1 MIRDKWCGEIRES
14 DIGSN
19 MSLAGWVFRRR
30 DHGGLIFIDV
40 RDRSGISQIVFSPE
54 VSRETHERAHDLR
67 SEFVIS
73 VSGEVRKRPDGTEN
87 PNLPTGMVEL
97 YVKKLDV
104 LNESA
109 PLPFPMEEAAETSE
123 SLRLRNR
130 YLDLRRPEL
139 QRNLIVRHKAAKIIR
154 DYLDGHGF
162 LEIETPMLTKSTPE
176 GARDYLVP
184 SRLNPGHF
192 YALPQSPQ
200 LFKQILM
207 AAGLERYFQIVKC
220 FRDEDLRADRQPE
233 FTQVDMEMS
242 FADREDVITVV
253 EGMIKMV
260 FKKVLDIDIE
270 APFQRLGYSESM
282 ERFGND
288 KPDLRFGLELKDMAD
303 LAARGSFKV
312 FLDAVQSGGR
322 VKAINGKGMAG
333 FSRKEIDML
342 TQEAQSF
349 GAKGLAWIKVKNGF
363 ESPIAKFFPED
374 VLRQMAE
381 RLDASEG
388 DMMLFV
394 ADKEKVV
401 HDVLSRMRLELGKR
415 RNLIKDDVFK
425 FVWIIDFPLFEW
437 DKEEGRFQAMH
448 HPFTSP
454 TDEDTEKM
462 LKLKSDVNN
471 TPHPHP
477 LPQGARGHREEI
489 SPARENGT
497 AILPPP
503 TKENRTAILPPPLT
517 GGGEGEGEKGIL
529 SSLKAKA
536 YDIVLNGYEIGGGSI
551 RIHNPVV
558 QKKMFE
564 ILGIADEDANLK
576 FGFLLDALQ
585 YGAPPHGGIAL
596 GLDRLVMLMVGAHSI
611 RDVIAFPKTQKAVC
625 LMSGAPSTVEQK
637 QLRELN
643 IRLDM
648 PL

>member
-19 MSLAGWVFRRR
+19 VSLAGWVFRRR
-30 DHGGLIFIDV
+30 DHGGLIFVDL
-40 RDRSGISQIVFSPE
+40 RDRSGIAQVVFSHD
-54 VSRETHERAHDLR
+54 VSKEAHELAHDLR
-67 SEFVIS
+67 GEFVIA
-73 VSGEVRKRPDGTEN
+73 VSGEIRKRPVGTEN
-87 PNLPTGMVEL
+87 PTLPTGMVEL
-97 YVKKLDV
+97 YAKELKV
-104 LNESA
+104 LNEST
-109 PLPFPMEEAAETSE
+109 PLPFPMEEAAEASE
-123 SLRLRNR
+123 SLRLKYR

-139 QRNLIVRHKAAKIIR
+139 QHNLIVRHRVTKVIR
-154 DYLDGHGF
+154 DYLDEKGF

-207 AAGLERYFQIVKC
+207 VSGLERYFQIVKC

-242 FADREDVITVV
+242 FADKEDVMAVI
-253 EGMIKMV
+253 EGMIKRI
-260 FKKVLDIDIE
+260 FKDVLNVEIE
-270 APFQRLGYSESM
+270 VPFQRLSFKESM

-303 LAARGSFKV
+303 LVSKGSFKV
-312 FLDAVQSGGR
+312 FLDALQSKGR

-333 FSRKEIDML
+333 ISRKEIDML
-342 TQEAQSF
+342 TEEAKSF

-363 ESPIAKFFPED
+363 ESPIAKFFPDE

-381 RLDASEG
+381 RLEASEG
-388 DMMLFV
+388 DLMLFV
-394 ADKEKVV
+394 ADREKVV

-415 RNLIKDDVFK
+415 LNLIKDGFRFLWVTDY
-425 FVWIIDFPLFEW
+425 PLLEW
-437 DKEEGRFQAMH
+437 DEEGGRFTAMH

-454 TDEDTEKM
+454 TDEDIEKM
-462 LKLKSDVNN
+462 LTEDINDKD
-471 TPHPHP
+471 
-477 LPQGARGHREEI
+477 G
-489 SPARENGT
+489 
-497 AILPPP
+497 
-503 TKENRTAILPPPLT
+503 
-517 GGGEGEGEKGIL
+517 L
-529 SSLKAKA
+529 SSLKARA

-551 RIHNPVV
+551 RIHRRDV

-564 ILGIADEDANLK
+564 ILKISEDEAKLK
-576 FGFLLDALQ
+576 FGFLLDALE

-625 LMSGAPSTVEQK
+625 LMSGAPSTVEHK
-637 QLRELN
+637 QLKELN
-643 IRLDM
+643 IKMDI